1 MIIWNDKI
9 LTHKSDNIQGSVKP
23 MLKALGHWTKT
34 YFAPKSHES
43 QWIIKMAAKLAN
55 HSNTDSNILIPL
67 IESLC
72 YKINRYL

>member
-43 QWIIKMAAKLAN
+43 EL
-55 HSNTDSNILIPL
+55 
-67 IESLC
+67 
-72 YKINRYL
+72 